1 MVTIDE
7 LKREISKERSYA
19 ESDDEIAN
27 LGKEKKNLTKQLK
40 SMRFKRKFSKYVPN
54 VNTTTI
60 KKVSSKIMGGIK
72 KLGTEVNKVRERQD
86 ALDRKRRTDL
96 MPDNK
101 FKPKPRR
108 VGLFK

>member
-1 MVTIDE
+1 MATIEE

-60 KKVSSKIMGGIK
+60 KKVSSK
-72 KLGTEVNKVRERQD
+72 
-86 ALDRKRRTDL
+86 
-96 MPDNK
+96 DNGWNQK
-101 FKPKPRR
+101 IRY
-108 VGLFK
+108 